1 MPLTDA
7 DPAEH
12 PAVVALVNAAFR
24 GTGAG
29 QGWTTEADYIQ
40 GQRIDLHLLREE
52 LAASP
57 NARLLVWRDDGG
69 RDLHGCVW
77 LQPDKDGAWYL
88 GMLTVRP
95 DLQAHHLGRRILA
108 EAEAIAAQSGAR
120 RLRMTVINIRDSLI
134 AWYGRRGYVATLE
147 RKPFPYG
154 DNRFGR
160 PLRDDLC
167 FVVLEK
173 VLAD

>member
-1 MPLTDA
+1 
-7 DPAEH
+7 
-12 PAVVALVNAAFR
+12 
-24 GTGAG
+24 
-29 QGWTTEADYIQ
+29 
-40 GQRIDLHLLREE
+40 
-52 LAASP
+52 
-57 NARLLVWRDDGG
+57 
-69 RDLHGCVW
+69 
-77 LQPDKDGAWYL
+77 
-88 GMLTVRP
+88 MLTVRP